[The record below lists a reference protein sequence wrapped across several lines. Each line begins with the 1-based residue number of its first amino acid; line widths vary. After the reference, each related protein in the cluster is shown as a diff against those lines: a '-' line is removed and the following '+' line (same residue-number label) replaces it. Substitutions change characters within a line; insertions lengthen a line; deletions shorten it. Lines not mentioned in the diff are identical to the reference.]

1 MKDESFRLTPLDV
14 RRTEFATAMRGYDKA
29 SVDAFRE
36 RVADELEDLAR
47 RNQELEGK
55 ARGFHEQL
63 RAFREREK
71 ALNDALV
78 SAQQLRAEMREQAER
93 EGHLIIRE
101 ARADGERLVDEMR
114 MEQRRLTGDLEA
126 LDRARRAYVS
136 QLRTLVERQLAELDA
151 MAAVP
156 PPAVILP
163 ASAPAGAP
171 TPSVATPAPPHAA
184 AAQAPPSTPPRG
196 TRGASETPAWLNSVA
211 KE

>member
-1 MKDESFRLTPLDV
+1 MMDESFRLTPLDV
-14 RRTEFATAMRGYDKA
+14 RRTEFTTAMRGYDKA
-29 SVDAFRE
+29 SVDAFKE

-101 ARADGERLVDEMR
+101 AKADGERVVEEMR
-114 MEQRRLTGDLEA
+114 VEARRLTGDLEA

-151 MAAVP
+151 LAAVA
-156 PPAVILP
+156 PPAVLLTAQGP
-163 ASAPAGAP
+163 NGAP
-171 TPSVATPAPPHAA
+171 EPATPAPSV
-184 AAQAPPSTPPRG
+184 PPPTRG
-196 TRGASETPAWLNSVA
+196 TRQASETPAWLNSVV

>member
-14 RRTEFATAMRGYDKA
+14 RRTEFGTAMRGYDKA

-36 RVADELEDLAR
+36 RVADELEDLTR

-114 MEQRRLTGDLEA
+114 MEQRRLASDLEA

-136 QLRTLVERQLAELDA
+136 QLRNLVERQLAELDA

-156 PPAVILP
+156 PPAVIL
-163 ASAPAGAP
+163 AVAPPQNGAV
-171 TPSVATPAPPHAA
+171 TTATPPTG
-184 AAQAPPSTPPRG
+184 STGTPPRG
-196 TRGASETPAWLNSVA
+196 TRGGSETPAWLNSVA

>member
-1 MKDESFRLTPLDV
+1 MMDESFRLTPLDV
-14 RRTEFATAMRGYDKA
+14 RRTEFGTAMRGYDKA
-29 SVDAFRE
+29 AVDAFKE

-47 RNQELEGK
+47 KNQELESK

-101 ARADGERLVDEMR
+101 AKADGERVVDEMR
-114 MEQRRLTGDLEA
+114 NEARRMTGEIEA

-136 QLRTLVERQLAELDA
+136 QLRTLVVRQLAELDTL
-151 MAAVP
+151 AAVP
-156 PPAVILP
+156 PPAVLQAAHALNGTGDTP
-163 ASAPAGAP
+163 AAQPAVP
-171 TPSVATPAPPHAA
+171 PAPPAA
-184 AAQAPPSTPPRG
+184 PARG
-196 TRGASETPAWLNSVA
+196 SRPASETPAWLNSVV